1 MARINV
7 NPTRMELKR
16 LKARLKTAQR
26 GHKLLKDKTDEMV
39 RRFSVMV
46 RETMRL
52 HDEVEAE
59 VVQVLLQFSFARGS
73 MSKKEIELV
82 FSMPSVS
89 LTLECTTANVLNLEV
104 PKLHL
109 EETRSEELYPYSF
122 AEVTSEADYAVAA
135 AGKLVSRLLLL
146 ADKEKATAMLAE
158 EIERSKRRVNALEY
172 VMIPDLEETIRYIS
186 QKLEENERA
195 SLTRLMKVKSMLEE
209 RGT

>member
-1 MARINV
+1 M
-7 NPTRMELKR
+7 
-16 LKARLKTAQR
+16 
-26 GHKLLKDKTDEMV
+26 
-39 RRFSVMV
+39 
-46 RETMRL
+46 
-52 HDEVEAE
+52 
-59 VVQVLLQFSFARGS
+59 QVLRQFSLARGS

-82 FSMPSVS
+82 FSMPAVS
-89 LTLECTTANVLNLEV
+89 LTLECTTANLLNLEI

-109 EETRSEELYPYSF
+109 EETQGEELPYSF

-146 ADKEKATAMLAE
+146 AEKEKATAMLAE